1 MLYAAKCFWPGITPQ
16 EFERGA
22 RLQLSRSRTDGDGQA
37 AYVGSIVFAD
47 DELVLCL
54 FRASSASGARRSAEL
69 ARIPCERI
77 MESTWFPAD
86 RRSPLNLR
94 RGR

>member
-22 RLQLSRSRTDGDGQA
+22 GLQLSRSRRDGDNQA

-54 FRASSASGARRSAEL
+54 FRASSASGVRRSAEL
-69 ARIPCERI
+69 AGIPCERV

-86 RRSPLNLR
+86 RRPPRNLR

>member
-1 MLYAAKCFWPGITPQ
+1 MLYAAKSFWPGITPQ

-22 RLQLSRSRTDGDGQA
+22 GLRLRRMRGDGDNRA

-54 FRASSASGARRSAEL
+54 FRASSASGVRRSAEL
-69 ARIPCERI
+69 AGIPCERV

-86 RRSPLNLR
+86 RRSPLKLR